1 MLLRRRQ
8 AIEPRQGR
16 PAQTLTGFS
25 PARACDISLDTSSSA
40 RPSRAGRRRSA
51 CGADTAATD
60 ALANRALIDTAKP
73 ATVLV
78 AAGEVGATSAA
89 FKRLRRRVLGFSPGP
104 VRLDLSAIGAPGLSQ
119 VAVLVRL
126 TEEAR
131 ERGIQL
137 ELTGL
142 SDGLAHALQQA
153 SESLLSE
160 AAARDPVE
168 PLLERVGEQTLT
180 LAAAWKGWQDFVG
193 QALSAILV
201 DPFIGRPWKWDAIVE
216 QMDLMGVRGAGIVV
230 FISLL
235 VGTVLAL
242 NGAIQLRQFG
252 AAIFIAN
259 LVGVSMTREMGPL
272 ITAVIVA
279 GRSGSAIAAE
289 LGTMKVTEEIDAMKT
304 MGLAPNR
311 FLLAPRIIALL
322 VMLPCLTVLSDIFGI
337 AGGYLVGTAGMGL
350 GSSNYIRQ
358 TSQALFI
365 NDIVTGLIKS
375 AVFAFLIGLVSCYEG
390 LRVSGGA
397 AGVGTATT
405 RAVVTSIIAAIA
417 ADAVFTLIFYL
428 TD

>member
-1 MLLRRRQ
+1 MRYKSTWVHRIHQ
-8 AIEPRQGR
+8 PRPGG
-16 PAQTLTGFS
+16 AGSGS
-25 PARACDISLDTSSSA
+25 PAGG
-40 RPSRAGRRRSA
+40 P
-51 CGADTAATD
+51 DTAAID
-60 ALANRALIDTAKP
+60 VLANRAPIDTGKTP
-73 ATVLV
+73 TLRV
-78 AAGEVGATSAA
+78 AASEIGATSAA
-89 FKRLRRRVLGFSPGP
+89 FKRLRRRVLGFPSGR
-104 VRLDLSAIGAPGLSQ
+104 VRLDLSAAGARGIAQ
-119 VAVLVRL
+119 IAVLVRL

-131 ERGIQL
+131 ERGIEL
-137 ELTGL
+137 ELSGL
-142 SDGLAHALQQA
+142 SDGLVRALADA
-153 SESLLSE
+153 SESLLSKE
-160 AAARDPVE
+160 GAGEPVE
-168 PLLERVGEQTLT
+168 PLLERVGEQTLMV
-180 LAAAWKGWQDFVG
+180 AADWKGWQEFAGDALGAIFIDPFVG
-193 QALSAILV
+193 K
-201 DPFIGRPWKWDAIVE
+201 PWKWEAIVE
-216 QMDLMGVRGAGIVV
+216 QMDVMGVRGAGIVI

-252 AAIFIAN
+252 ASIFIAN

-322 VMLPCLTVLSDIFGI
+322 VMLPCLTVLSDLFGI

-350 GSSNYIRQ
+350 SSSNYIRQ

-397 AGVGTATT
+397 AGVGNATT